1 MAPKILLVDDRPENI
16 YTLRRV
22 LQKLDV
28 AAEIEE
34 ATSAIAGLE
43 LTLRHD
49 FCVAIVD
56 VQMPEMDGYEMVS
69 LLRGNESTARLPVIF
84 VSAIYSDEY
93 NHRKGY
99 EAGAVDFLSKPLVP
113 EILLSKVRVFIDLY
127 QQRQE
132 LELANQKLHQNHQ
145 ILERRTRL
153 LEIARQVSHQITAI
167 LNLEALL
174 AEIINSIQAQYE
186 YAFIGVWLWQA
197 EQEAL
202 TLEAATGSFVLPD
215 TIVPKAV
222 QGPLVEV
229 VESRL
234 PVYLTDP
241 TAVSETQ
248 LPSHP
253 HTAVVLLFPL
263 IIGQDDLVGVLDVR
277 QRHQQPFDDESYVNL
292 ESLSDQLAIA
302 IRNAQLYDRVL
313 RFNEELEQNVQERTQ
328 QLDKAVERLA
338 LLDQSKSDFIEVVAH
353 ELRTPLSLVKGY
365 SEMLQTEPGI
375 QTNEL
380 YMLQVKGIVSG
391 AARMLEI
398 VNTMLD
404 MIKIDAQTLQI
415 SPEMMSIAS
424 LFRILRSELAPTLN
438 ERQQILSI
446 TELEQLP
453 HIEADEGALFK
464 LFYQLLINAVKYTP
478 DGREI
483 RVRGRFHGRVGKDD
497 LTEQAVEIAIED
509 TGIGIDS
516 AYTELIFDKF
526 YQTGHVS
533 LHSTGKTKFKGGG
546 PGLGLA
552 LARGIV
558 KAHGGHIWVES
569 DGHDEINYPGSTFFV
584 LLPLRLSRVISF

>member
-1 MAPKILLVDDRPENI
+1 MSPKILLVDDRPENL
-16 YTLRRV
+16 YALRRV
-22 LQKLDV
+22 LNKLD
-28 AAEIEE
+28 APIEIIE

-43 LTLRHD
+43 LTLLHD

-113 EILLSKVRVFIDLY
+113 EILLSKVRIFIDLY

-132 LELANQKLHQNHQ
+132 LEQANQKLHQSNSM
-145 ILERRTRL
+145 LARRTRS
-153 LEIARQVSHQITAI
+153 LEIGRQVSHQLTAI

-174 AEIINSIQAQYE
+174 AEVITLIQAQYG

-197 EQEAL
+197 EQKTL
-202 TLEAATGSFVLPD
+202 TLEAGTGAFVLPR
-215 TIVPKAV
+215 TIVPQGV
-222 QGPLVEV
+222 QGPLIEV
-229 VESRL
+229 VESLL

-248 LPSHP
+248 LPTHP
-253 HTAVVLLFPL
+253 DTAVVLLLPL
-263 IIGQDDLVGVLDVR
+263 IIGQDDLIGVLDVR
-277 QRHQQPFDDESYVNL
+277 QRQPFDDESYVSL

-302 IRNAQLYDRVL
+302 IRNAQLYDKVL
-313 RFNEELEQNVQERTQ
+313 GFNEELEQKVHKRTAE
-328 QLDKAVERLA
+328 LDQAIARLA
-338 LLDQSKSDFIEVVAH
+338 LLDRNKSDFIEVVAH

-375 QTNEL
+375 QQNEL
-380 YMLQVKGIVSG
+380 YMLQVNGIVSG

-404 MIKIDAQTLQI
+404 MIKIEAQTMQLM
-415 SPEMMSIAS
+415 PDLMSLSS
-424 LFRILRSELAPTLN
+424 LFRVLRSELDASIHERHQTLTVTALA
-438 ERQQILSI
+438 E
-446 TELEQLP
+446 LP

-464 LFYQLLINAVKYTP
+464 LFYQILLNAIKYTP
-478 DGREI
+478 DGGEI
-483 RVRGRFHGRVGKDD
+483 QVRGRFLGRDTDD
-497 LTEQAVEIAIED
+497 LTEQAVEIAVQD
-509 TGIGIDS
+509 TGIGIDP
-516 AYTELIFDKF
+516 AHRELIFDKF
-526 YQTGHVS
+526 YQTGQVS

-558 KAHGGHIWVES
+558 QAHGGHIWVES
-569 DGHDEINYPGSTFFV
+569 EGHDEEKLPGSTFFV
-584 LLPLRLSRVISF
+584 LLPLRLSRVISM

>member
-22 LQKLDV
+22 LQKLDIAV
-28 AAEIEE
+28 EIEE
-34 ATSAIAGLE
+34 ATSAISGLE

-113 EILLSKVRVFIDLY
+113 EIFLSKVRVFIDLY

-167 LNLEALL
+167 LNLEELL

-197 EQEAL
+197 EQETL

-222 QGPLVEV
+222 EGPLIEV

-313 RFNEELEQNVQERTQ
+313 RFNEELEHNVQERTQ

-338 LLDQSKSDFIEVVAH
+338 LLDRSKSDFIEVVAH

-365 SEMLQTEPGI
+365 SEMLQTEEGI
-375 QTNEL
+375 QDNEL
-380 YMLQVKGIVSG
+380 YMLQVNGIVSG

-415 SPEMMSIAS
+415 SPEMMSITS
-424 LFRILRSELAPTLN
+424 LFRILRSELDPTLN
-438 ERQQILSI
+438 ERQQTLSI

-478 DGREI
+478 DGGEI
-483 RVRGRFHGRVGKDD
+483 RVRGRFLGRVGKDD

-509 TGIGIDS
+509 TGIGIDPT
-516 AYTELIFDKF
+516 YTELIFDKF
-526 YQTGHVS
+526 YQTGQVS

-558 KAHGGHIWVES
+558 QAHGGHIWVES
-569 DGHDEINYPGSTFFV
+569 DGHDETNYPGSTFFV
-584 LLPLRLSRVISF
+584 LLPLRLSRVISV